1 MLVVESAA
9 LETVYN
15 IFNKDTGFI
24 FMNKSILVNRTTL
37 KVKLVKMSIP
47 LIGARLFLLV
57 SGLYGKET
65 HFVILPCLQ
74 NLSLHCSV
82 TQKYPGPM
90 NQL

>member
-37 KVKLVKMSIP
+37 CNPALSSEFVSS
-47 LIGARLFLLV
+47 LFCD
-57 SGLYGKET
+57 K
-65 HFVILPCLQ
+65 
-74 NLSLHCSV
+74 
-82 TQKYPGPM
+82 KYPGPR